1 MLGIYAYFDKKDN
14 SIAYVGKDSNID
26 KNKRKTSHMISSN
39 YNSQPFNRILQS
51 NPNRYTYQVLVW
63 NVKDQDT
70 LNALEIQYIL
80 QLNPK
85 FNYTDGGDGCVGLK
99 HSDKTKKRISDALK
113 GINNPMYHKKHSK
126 ETKRKMSTNHWDCGG
141 VNNPMYGKHHS
152 DKTCKRIS
160 ESRKGKYKGRN
171 HSRSIYTLWDSEF
184 VGFNKGDMLKDGN
197 EKGLRPRKCFK
208 LKYGGHIIHCGGF
221 FEFTSIEI
229 INEIIK
235 GDVGL

>member
-14 SIAYVGKDSNID
+14 SVVYIGKDSNID

-63 NVKDQDT
+63 NVKDQET
-70 LNALEIQYIL
+70 LNALEIQYIR
-80 QLNPK
+80 QLKPK

-113 GINNPMYHKKHSK
+113 GINNPMYHKNHSK
-126 ETKRKMSTNHWDCGG
+126 ETKRKMSTTHWDCSG

-152 DKTCKRIS
+152 DKTCKKIS
-160 ESRKGKYKGRN
+160 ESRKGKYKGKN
-171 HSRSIYTLWDSEF
+171 HSRSIYALWDSEF